1 MTRIQY
7 LEVEADKVMVSFDVV
22 SLLTSIPPTLA
33 FETTDGL
40 LQEKYDETYQKLN
53 RVHCV

>member
-1 MTRIQY
+1 LTRIQY